1 MAPAKDRR
9 TGFSRRRQY
18 GVFAGYVLAVA
29 GALVG
34 AALLLASLFDPPLF
48 SALRMGMA
56 GLTTPVAAA
65 LDTGVRGIATIPEAV
80 GEHVRVARENAALR
94 AALARQHASVVRAQ
108 AVLYENRRLRGLLR
122 LRDGGEQEVAA
133 ARLVSSTA
141 SSGRRLALLYA
152 GRFQG
157 VRPGMPV
164 RAADGLIGRV
174 VETGPNAARVL
185 LLTDAD
191 SVVPVR
197 RTRDGLP
204 AVAAGRGD
212 GLVDI
217 RVVSGTGIRLAAGDL
232 FVTSGIGG
240 LYAPGIPVARLA
252 TGGIDS
258 VASHT
263 FATPTTL
270 DVAVVERSFLPQP
283 AGPTPTSTSA
293 SGPSPTGR

>member
-1 MAPAKDRR
+1 MAPARDRR

-34 AALLLASLFDPPLF
+34 AVLLVLSIFDPPLF
-48 SALRMGMA
+48 SALRMGAA
-56 GLTTPVAAA
+56 GITTPVAATLNA
-65 LDTGVRGIATIPEAV
+65 GVRGVAAIPGAIGDYFFV
-80 GEHVRVARENAALR
+80 KRENADLR
-94 AALARQHASVVRAQ
+94 NALASQRALVVRAE
-108 AVLYENRRLRGLLR
+108 AVLYENHRLRGLLR
-122 LRDGGEQEVAA
+122 LRDRGEQIVVA

-141 SSGRRLALLYA
+141 SSGRRIALLNA

-174 VETGPNAARVL
+174 IETGPNAARVL
-185 LLTDAD
+185 LLTDPD

-217 RVVSGTGIRLAAGDL
+217 RAVNGTGIRFSAGDL
-232 FVTSGIGG
+232 FVTSGVGG
-240 LYAPGIPVARLA
+240 LYAPGIPVARLDA
-252 TGGIDS
+252 GGIDTTPS
-258 VASHT
+258 PT

-270 DVAVVERSFLPQP
+270 DVAIVERTFLPPP
-283 AGPTPTSTSA
+283 APTST
-293 SGPSPTGR
+293 PR

>member
-1 MAPAKDRR
+1 MAPARDRR

-34 AALLLASLFDPPLF
+34 AALLAVSLFNPPFF
-48 SALRMGMA
+48 SALRMGVA
-56 GLTTPVAAA
+56 GITTPVAATLNA
-65 LDTGVRGIATIPEAV
+65 GVRGVLSLPEALS
-80 GEHVRVARENAALR
+80 EHFFVKQENAALR
-94 AALARQHASVVRAQ
+94 ATLARQRALVVRAQ
-108 AVLYENRRLRGLLR
+108 AVLYENGRLRGLLR
-122 LRDGGEQEVAA
+122 LRDGGEEVVVA
-133 ARLVSSTA
+133 ARLVGSTA
-141 SSGRRLALLYA
+141 SSGRRLALLNA
-152 GRFQG
+152 GRWQG

-164 RAADGLIGRV
+164 RAADGLVGRV

-217 RVVSGTGIRLAAGDL
+217 RAVNGTGIRFHAGDL

-240 LYAPGIPVARLA
+240 LYAPGIPVARLDA
-252 TGGIDS
+252 SGIDS
-258 VASHT
+258 VPSPT

-270 DVAVVERSFLPQP
+270 DVAIVERAFMSSPPPSSVPP
-283 AGPTPTSTSA
+283 APPA
-293 SGPSPTGR
+293 R